1 MKGPQ
6 QLMNNGSPTVTV
18 PPAAPGGGPG
28 LGTATA
34 PTGRGARRAVP
45 VPATPSGLPTRR
57 RWGRVALGAVLALF
71 GAWLAMV
78 LVATA
83 GGRTETLALAADVA
97 RGEVIERSDLAVV
110 RVAADDGVETI
121 AADDIDSVV
130 GEVAATDLPEG
141 ALLAPGQLLADGER
155 LVAANEVVVGVRLSA
170 SAAPRGDVA
179 SGTPILVVVRPASGA
194 DGEPPTEVA
203 GWLRDLGEPLENTGA
218 REASLVV
225 PENAAGLVASAA
237 ADERIAV
244 ATREDT
250 G

>member
-1 MKGPQ
+1 MH
-6 QLMNNGSPTVTV
+6 NGSPTASATAT
-18 PPAAPGGGPG
+18 AAPGTG
-28 LGTATA
+28 LA
-34 PTGRGARRAVP
+34 PPPPTRGARRATP

-71 GAWLAMV
+71 GAWLCMV

-83 GGRTETLALAADVA
+83 GGRKETLALANDVG
-97 RGEVIERSDLAVV
+97 RGEVLERGDIKVV
-110 RVAADDGVETI
+110 RVAADAGVEMI
-121 AADDIDSVV
+121 PADELDDVV
-130 GEVAATDLPEG
+130 GEVVTADLPQG
-141 ALLAPGQLLADGER
+141 ALLAPGQLLDEGER

-170 SAAPRGDVA
+170 AAAPRGDVPP
-179 SGTPILVVVRPASGA
+179 GTPILVVIRPATGVN
-194 DGEPPTEVA
+194 GEPPTEVA

-225 PENAAGLVASAA
+225 PDNAGALVASAA

-244 ATREDT
+244 ATREET